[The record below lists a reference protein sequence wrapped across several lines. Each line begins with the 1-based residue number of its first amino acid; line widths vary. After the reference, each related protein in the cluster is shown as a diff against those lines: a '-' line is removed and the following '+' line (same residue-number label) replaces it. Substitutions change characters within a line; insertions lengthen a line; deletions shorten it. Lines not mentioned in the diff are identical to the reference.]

1 MTHVVRCGSIDM
13 RTRPDEDAFRD
24 GSAMRARAVFF
35 FNREARQVSRPSA
48 IIRQNGMTQFF
59 QTIRFR
65 IIAAFAVC
73 TVLLVGNALYG
84 MRAVKTMSENMQAAY
99 TGNLVPVTQ
108 LAMFRIHEIEIRR
121 LLWQTLRDAGQRQP
135 AARARTAGRNGFV
148 LGAILFGRHQ

>member
-65 IIAAFAVC
+65 IIAAVC

-135 AARARTAGRNGFV
+135 AACARTAGRNGFV